1 MSRRAEQRPTTAHDG
16 VPMTWRGHFEQ
27 APKDTERQDPGG
39 RTMLPRRIYPTEGGQ
54 EAEQLSR
61 AARNPRDEGLEERR
75 RTTAPAHVPHTTL
88 KISQIEIWTSKS
100 VRN

>member
-1 MSRRAEQRPTTAHDG
+1 MP
-16 VPMTWRGHFEQ
+16 
-27 APKDTERQDPGG
+27 
-39 RTMLPRRIYPTEGGQ
+39 LRRIYPTEGEQ

-88 KISQIEIWTSKS
+88 KISQIEKQQESFINKDIYTC
-100 VRN
+100 

>member
-1 MSRRAEQRPTTAHDG
+1 MP
-16 VPMTWRGHFEQ
+16 
-27 APKDTERQDPGG
+27 
-39 RTMLPRRIYPTEGGQ
+39 PRRIYPTEGGQ

-88 KISQIEIWTSKS
+88 KISQIQNTPWCSRAEQMGTTATTVQK
-100 VRN
+100 VR